1 MDRISEQKNEWA
13 DRGNRPSSR
22 GEKKKAMLLNQIF
35 SLCSVCRHNGC
46 FSLEK
51 LTGWH
56 FLLWDGPVQIRGNW
70 FNGSALMA
78 QKATSSVDTFLFS
91 LFFPFFFCLLP
102 ALALFFPSL
111 SGLHL
116 IFFIFCAARIV
127 KDAGVFVSECGRFCG
142 RQFGRRVLRSIA
154 AVLKPAHTASGP
166 TGCSVNRSWYTHTR
180 TNRTA
185 VPLLRCQSRRTWSK
199 LLSARGKKKSV
210 MLEQF

>member
-1 MDRISEQKNEWA
+1 MCCSPSDPRQLRTDSISALIGRTLFSVTRCVLLLWSPVMEGVGEETQRWIELVSRRMNEPIGGTVPPA
-13 DRGNRPSSR
+13 EER
-22 GEKKKAMLLNQIF
+22 KKKAMLLNQIF

-127 KDAGVFVSECGRFCG
+127 KDAGVFV
-142 RQFGRRVLRSIA
+142 
-154 AVLKPAHTASGP
+154 ASVDAFAGDSLAD
-166 TGCSVNRSWYTHTR
+166 GSWD
-180 TNRTA
+180 
-185 VPLLRCQSRRTWSK
+185 Q
-199 LLSARGKKKSV
+199 
-210 MLEQF
+210 

>member
-13 DRGNRPSSR
+13 DRGDRPYSR
-22 GEKKKAMLLNQIF
+22 GEEKKAMLLNQIF

-91 LFFPFFFCLLP
+91 LFF
-102 ALALFFPSL
+102 LFFLSFACPRSFLSL
-111 SGLHL
+111 L
-116 IFFIFCAARIV
+116 I
-127 KDAGVFVSECGRFCG
+127 RFTPN
-142 RQFGRRVLRSIA
+142 FLYFLRS
-154 AVLKPAHTASGP
+154 TDCE
-166 TGCSVNRSWYTHTR
+166 GCRCVCERVWT
-180 TNRTA
+180 
-185 VPLLRCQSRRTWSK
+185 LLRETVWQTGLEINSSGFKT
-199 LLSARGKKKSV
+199 SAHSLGPDRMFS
-210 MLEQF
+210 